1 VTELH
6 FRRAELRDTGAIV
19 ALVNSAYRGEY
30 SRAGW
35 TTEADL
41 LDGQRTDAEEIAEL
55 IGRPQSVMLLCFAN
69 DRLIGCVHLERI
81 AEDTPYFGM
90 FSVEPTLQ
98 GRGVGK
104 RFLQEAERTARAM
117 WGVRKLR
124 MTVISRRHEL
134 IAFYERRGFRRT
146 GEREPFP
153 RDVRFGIPKV
163 DDLEFEVLEK
173 GLERD
178 GR

>member
-1 VTELH
+1 MTALQ
-6 FRRAELRDTGAIV
+6 FRRADVRDTADIV
-19 ALVNSAYRGEY
+19 ALVNSAYRGDS

-41 LDGQRTDAEEIAEL
+41 LDGQRTDAAEIAEL
-55 IGRPQSVMLLCFAN
+55 IGRPQSLMLLCLEE

-81 AEDTPYFGM
+81 ADDTAYFGM
-90 FSVEPTLQ
+90 FTVEPTLQ
-98 GRGVGK
+98 GRGIGK
-104 RFLQEAERTARAM
+104 RFLREAERTTRAM

-153 RDVRFGIPKV
+153 RDIRFGIPKV
-163 DDLEFEVLEK
+163 EDLEFEVLEK
-173 GLERD
+173 DLERN
-178 GR
+178 GH